1 MKKNYTETDLYFLKN
16 RKTLLIIL
24 VCSLFASIVSL
35 AYPVGSKLIVD
46 TMTNQN
52 ILEVDAKRT
61 VLILTIFIIGMRLT
75 GFLSEYIQRGMAVKL
90 TYRFIG
96 ELREAMIHK
105 LDRVPMSYFFKYETG
120 SIMSKIMGDIDAVGD
135 NLAKSI
141 VNIISG
147 TFMFVISIILMA
159 FTNLRLCGVALL
171 TTFVGGFLIMASVVL
186 VGKYS
191 KRKQESQDNINSYIN
206 ENINGHSIVRAYNG
220 EAESIS
226 RFEKLN
232 EDYKN
237 QSFFAD
243 FYGGII
249 TGISFFTIYAG
260 VLIICVVGLRLTISG
275 VITIGSMVG
284 FIGLYSCMSSPLG
297 QIGQSAQLL
306 AGARAALDRING
318 LLTVEEDEQEAEKTR
333 TLTNCS
339 GMVKFDHIKFGY
351 DKETTIIQDFSLEV
365 EPGQKVAIVGPTGA
379 GKSTIINLL
388 MRFYE
393 IESGSILID
402 DVPISEMKREE
413 VRKQFS
419 IVLQEPWVFEGSLRD
434 NITLG
439 NDKFSDASVIK
450 ALEAVNLE
458 RMLDTCDKGLDTI
471 LMKKYTL
478 SQGQKQQIAIARA
491 FLYNKPILILDEA
504 TSSIDTR
511 TEMLIQNALDVLTQ
525 NRTSFVIAHR
535 LSTIKNA
542 DMILVLKNGEIV
554 EMGRHNEL
562 IGREGLYKEL
572 YSNIESYQK

>member
-1 MKKNYTETDLYFLKN
+1 MKKNYIETDLYFLKN

-24 VCSLFASIVSL
+24 VCSLLASVVSL
-35 AYPVGSKLIVD
+35 AYPIGSKLIAD

-52 ILEVDAKRT
+52 ILEADAKKI
-61 VLILTIFIIGMRLT
+61 VLMLTLFIIGMRMV
-75 GFLSEYIQRGMAVKL
+75 GFLCEYIQRRMAVRL

-96 ELREAMIHK
+96 ELREAMIRK
-105 LDRVPMSYFFKYETG
+105 LDCVPMSFFFRNETG

-141 VNIISG
+141 INIVSG
-147 TFMFVISIILMA
+147 VFMFVVSIILMMA
-159 FTNLRLCGVALL
+159 ANLRLCGIALL
-171 TTFVGGFLIMASVVL
+171 TTFAGGFLITASVVL

-191 KRKQESQDNINSYIN
+191 KRKQESQDSINSYIN

-220 EAESIS
+220 EEDSIY
-226 RFEKLN
+226 RFEVLN
-232 EDYKN
+232 EDYKK

-249 TGISFFTIYAG
+249 AGISFFTIYAG

-275 VITIGSMVG
+275 IITIGTMIG

-318 LLTVEEDEQEAEKTR
+318 LLMEEEEEQEADKTR
-333 TLTNCS
+333 TLTTCS
-339 GMVKFDHIKFGY
+339 GSVKFENIKFGY
-351 DKETTIIQDFSLEV
+351 DKDKTIIHNFSLEV
-365 EPGQKVAIVGPTGA
+365 KPRQKIAIVGPTGA

-393 IESGSILID
+393 IESGRILID

-413 VRKQFS
+413 VRKQFG

-439 NDKFSDASVIK
+439 NDKFSDADVIK
-450 ALEAVNLE
+450 AMEAVNLE
-458 RMLDTCDKGLDTI
+458 KMLEMCDKGLDTV

-511 TEMLIQNALDVLTQ
+511 TEMLIQNALDELTQ

-542 DMILVLKNGEIV
+542 DMILVLKDGEIV

-562 IGREGLYKEL
+562 IGRDGLYREL
-572 YSNIESYQK
+572 YSNIEN